1 MASLHSVPAGIGPAV
16 RRFGPSLLRLA
27 AGVTVLWFLV
37 RQLGAAPFEDG
48 LRAVTWQAVVAAVT
62 LTALTTVC
70 SAWRWRVVARA
81 LGVDIG
87 LPGAAGAYYRS
98 LFLNSVL
105 PGGILGD
112 VHRAV
117 MHGRRAGDVAR
128 GVRAVAWER
137 LCGQVIQAV
146 VTAVVLLTLPSPVRP
161 ALPYVLA
168 GIAGVAGCAALVVR
182 GAARRGRS
190 RLTRAARAIAAD
202 LRRGLLARG
211 VWPQLTLASVLVVA
225 GHTAT
230 FVIAARVAGCT
241 APLGE
246 LVALLMVV
254 QTAAVIP
261 LSIGGWGP
269 REGAAAWAFAA
280 AGLGAA
286 TGVTV
291 ATLYA
296 VLMLAAVAPGAGLLL
311 RDAVRRR
318 RGRGHPGEPSRTRSG
333 AADDGGC
340 SRGLTARPVTGAVQ
354 AAAIRRRIRIP
365 LRLADGYSTTA
376 TVVTFTGLADAQ
388 QHVALELGQPAAAR
402 LPLVRLHSECLTGDV
417 FGSQRCD
424 CGPQLREAVE
434 RITKHG
440 GYVLYLRQEGRGIGL
455 YDKLDAYALQDRG
468 LDTYDANLALGHR
481 ADERDYTSAAQML
494 HALGASRIA
503 LLSNNPDKGAQLAR
517 LGITIARHVP
527 TALHLTE
534 TNAAYLT
541 TKARRGGH
549 DLLSRSLDRAAEP
562 HQQVGAPGTRSASR
576 ASGPRNQ
583 AGGRC
588 RPAHPRP
595 VACRARPASRP
606 GPPVPPSPGDSATR
620 PGSC

>member
-1 MASLHSVPAGIGPAV
+1 MAFLHSVPAGIGPAV
-16 RRFGPSLLRLA
+16 RRFGPSLLRVA
-27 AGVTVLWFLV
+27 AGVAVLWFLV
-37 RQLGAAPFEDG
+37 RQVGAAPFGDG
-48 LRAVTWQAVVAAVT
+48 VRAVTWPAVVAAVT
-62 LTALTTVC
+62 LTVLTTAC

-87 LPGAAGAYYRS
+87 LPAAVCAYYRS

-105 PGGILGD
+105 PGGVLGD

-117 MHGRRAGDVAR
+117 THGRRAGDVAR

-137 LCGQVIQAV
+137 LWGQVIQGA

-161 ALPYVLA
+161 ALPYILA
-168 GIAGVAGCAALVVR
+168 GVAAAAGCAALIVR
-182 GAARRGRS
+182 GAARRGGS
-190 RLTRAARAIAAD
+190 RLARAARAVSAD
-202 LRRGLLARG
+202 LRHGLLAPG
-211 VWPQLTLASVLVVA
+211 VWPRLTLASLLVCA

-254 QTAAVIP
+254 QTAVVIP
-261 LSIGGWGP
+261 LSIGGWGL

-286 TGVTV
+286 NGVKV

-296 VLMLAAVAPGAGLLL
+296 VLMLIAVAPGAGLLL
-311 RDAVRRR
+311 GDAIRRRR
-318 RGRGHPGEPSRTRSG
+318 RGPGHSGESSGPDPAPRTME
-333 AADDGGC
+333 AV
-340 SRGLTARPVTGAVQ
+340 RGLPAVPGDRPRHGADGALDRARGQTARPVTGAVQ
-354 AAAIRRRIRIP
+354 AAVIRRRVRIP
-365 LRLADGYSTTA
+365 LRLADDYSTTA
-376 TVVTFTGLADAQ
+376 TVVSFTGLTDAQ
-388 QHVALELGQPAAAR
+388 QHVALELGRPAAAR

-434 RITKHG
+434 RITIHG

-494 HALGASRIA
+494 HALGAKRIA

-517 LGITIARHVP
+517 LGISIVRQVP
-527 TALHLTE
+527 TALHLTG
-534 TNAAYLT
+534 TNAAYLA
-541 TKARRGGH
+541 TKAARGGH
-549 DLLSRSLDRAAEP
+549 DLLSRSLERAAEP
-562 HQQVGAPGTRSASR
+562 HPNAGPIVGPVHLGTA
-576 ASGPRNQ
+576 
-583 AGGRC
+583 
-588 RPAHPRP
+588 
-595 VACRARPASRP
+595 
-606 GPPVPPSPGDSATR
+606 D
-620 PGSC
+620 